1 MKKNLLKK
9 AAIVGF
15 IFVAFMT
22 TTASAF
28 TAVSSG
34 NWSSATTWGG
44 VAPGATVSN
53 QDIVIPSGLTVTF
66 DTDVNFSGLL
76 NSFTVNG
83 TLSSSSSNS
92 LTIAQGTFAGAG
104 TVTINRIRFTGLLAT
119 MSYTGNMTVH
129 HFDNTASILSIA
141 SSVSV
146 TDTLD
151 LDGGSITLAAGANL
165 AMMMNGTILVNAG
178 TLAIS
183 GGVFNASNNYNVVY
197 IGASKTS
204 GVEINSTHLNDL
216 IVSLNDNTQSVTLG
230 GSMTVNGVAHVNA
243 GMLNFNGQHLT
254 INSDLI
260 IAAGA
265 MLTSNTTSDLTI
277 NGNSSIANGLVFS
290 SGSAMSDFEINHSG
304 SVNVKLMSALNI
316 AGNLTLTNGGLALE
330 TGSILTMN
338 AASTVRIGSG
348 SIVANGGGFVGT
360 AAYNVDYM
368 GAAASTGLE
377 VSGSGLNDVSLHLT
391 TATDRVS
398 LTSDVA
404 MSGALDMQ
412 SGQLQ
417 ISGYKLT
424 VNGTL
429 NSNSNSVFVG
439 NSSAELILNLSAS
452 VNDTLYFN
460 TGAGNDILSKLTVNA
475 GTASTVYLGTE
486 LQIGT
491 ELVLTSGKLDLG
503 ESNLMLQ
510 SAATITGYSSTRY
523 IVTSGNGKLQ
533 IHINTSA
540 PYVIFPVGTT
550 TGYSPAAI
558 QQTGAGTAGEFMV
571 SAMPGVYSN
580 GTTGWNSAVHNGRV
594 VNRTWQ
600 IIPSGGMVV
609 NSNLKLGWATS
620 DEVNGF
626 DRTNSYIA
634 GYNTSWDT
642 APFTAAVAGTMNGN
656 DYETERMAVTSAS
669 GNDYAVAD
677 SSASITLGID
687 ENQTEVTILLYP
699 NPSTDVINVQTD
711 HAADTYQYEIID
723 ITGKTLNAATNKNT
737 VNTFDVKNLS
747 KGYYFIKATNLTNK
761 QVITK
766 RFIKS

>member
-1 MKKNLLKK
+1 MKKNLLKR

-15 IFVAFMT
+15 IFAAFMT

-28 TAVSSG
+28 TAVTSG

-44 VAPGATVSN
+44 VAPGSTVSN
-53 QDIVIPSGLTVTF
+53 QDISIPSGITVTF

-83 TLSSSSSNS
+83 TLSSSSTNS
-92 LTIAQGTFAGAG
+92 LTMAQGAFAGAG
-104 TVTINRIRFTGLLAT
+104 TVNIDRIRFTGLLAT
-119 MSYTGNMTVH
+119 MSYTGTMMVH
-129 HFDNTASILSIA
+129 HFENTAAILSIA

-146 TDTLD
+146 NDTLN
-151 LDGGSITLAAGANL
+151 LDGGSITLTTGANL
-165 AMMMNGTILVNAG
+165 TMMMNGTILVNGG
-178 TLAIS
+178 TLAVS
-183 GGVFNASNNYNVVY
+183 GGVFNGSNDYNVVY

-204 GVEINSTHLNDL
+204 GVEINGTHLNNL
-216 IVSLNDNTQSVTLG
+216 YVSLSDNTQSLTV
-230 GSMTVNGVAHVNA
+230 GSDMMINGIAHVNTGA
-243 GMLNFNGQHLT
+243 LNFNGRHLT

-265 MLTSNTTSDLTI
+265 MLTSNATSNLTI
-277 NGNSSIANGLVFS
+277 NGNGAIPNGLVFS
-290 SGSAMSDFEINHSG
+290 SASALSNFEINHSG
-304 SVNVKLMSALNI
+304 SVNVKLMSGLNI
-316 AGNLTLTNGGLALE
+316 AGDLTLTDGGFSLE
-330 TGSILTMN
+330 TGSTLTMN
-338 AASTVRIGSG
+338 AASTIQIGSG
-348 SIVANGGGFVGT
+348 SIISNGGGFVGT

-368 GAAASTGLE
+368 GAAASTGVEL
-377 VSGSGLNDVSLHLT
+377 SGSGLNNVSLHLT
-391 TATDRVS
+391 VTTDRVS
-398 LTSDVA
+398 LTNDLT

-424 VNGTL
+424 LNGTI
-429 NSNSNSVFVG
+429 NQNSNSVFVG
-439 NSSAELILNLSAS
+439 NSSAELALNLTTST
-452 VNDTLYFN
+452 NDTLYFN
-460 TGAGNDILSKLTVNA
+460 TGAGNDVLSRLTLNT
-475 GTASTVYLGTE
+475 GASSTIYLGTE
-486 LQIGT
+486 MQIGT
-491 ELVLTSGKLDLG
+491 ELLLTSGKIDLG
-503 ESNLMLQ
+503 ENNLLLQ
-510 SAATITGYSSTRY
+510 SAAVITGYNSAKY

-533 IHINTSA
+533 MHINTSA
-540 PYVIFPVGTT
+540 PYVTFPVGTT

-571 SAMPGVYSN
+571 STMPGVYSN
-580 GTTGWNSAVHNGRV
+580 GTTGWNSATSNGKV
-594 VNRTWQ
+594 VNRTWE

-609 NSNLKLGWATS
+609 NSNLKLGWATA

-642 APFTAAVAGTMNGN
+642 APFMAAVAGTMNGN
-656 DYETERMAVTSAS
+656 NYETERMAVTSAA
-669 GNDYAVAD
+669 GNDFAVAD
-677 SSASITLGID
+677 SAASITLGID
-687 ENQTEVTILLYP
+687 ENQTAVTILLYP

-737 VNTFDVKNLS
+737 VNTFNVSNLS